1 MFEEERFD
9 VSLLT
14 DTLQRLNK
22 NINNNKNKL
31 YKGKLS

>member
-9 VSLLT
+9 VSLLR